1 MGAVSSAVKD
11 VTGVPQS
18 GTKGMLVT
26 STTENPNAQFD
37 AMEEAQMQREEQEA
51 AKAKALSDAQ
61 TRQANIDQM
70 NSIRSSLGINK
81 TLG

>member
-1 MGAVSSAVKD
+1 MGAVTNPIEQLIEPATSH
-11 VTGVPQS
+11 
-18 GTKGMLVT
+18 KGMLVT
-26 STTENPNAQFD
+26 SSNDNPNAKFD

-61 TRQANIDQM
+61 TRQTNIDQM